1 MTLTPFARYLLLGVA
16 IGAFGQSVRPVTIA
30 ADLTDAPRKMIH
42 GYLTI
47 PVTPG
52 PLALVYPKWLP
63 GEHSPTG
70 PVQNLAGIT
79 FTVNG
84 RVIPWQ
90 RDDVNMFLLHV
101 RIPEGGTSL
110 HVHVDFL
117 ATAPP
122 SGFSAGASTTENLA
136 VLSWNELALYP
147 AGLDPAKIMV
157 QPSVTTLDGWKIG
170 TALTPESRDG
180 ITTHF
185 AAVPLTM
192 LIDSPVL
199 SGRFFKEIE
208 LAPEITPKHF
218 LDIAADGPEDLYV
231 SPARVEEFSALIREA
246 GALFGSRH
254 YNSYHFL
261 LTLSD
266 QVAHFGLEHHQS
278 SDDRNDERTFL
289 DDDIFL
295 LASDLLPHEYTHS
308 WNGKYRRPAGLA
320 TPNYQEPMKGNL
332 LWVYEGLTQYLGDV
346 LAARCGLWSDSQY
359 RDYLADSAA
368 QMNHRPGRTW
378 RDLEDTA
385 VAAQILYD
393 SSQQWDNWRRSTDYY
408 QEGELIWL
416 EVDTSIRNLSH
427 GHKSLNDFCK
437 LFFGVGGNTGPE
449 LLPYTFD
456 DLVRALNTVQP
467 NDWAKFFH
475 ERLTSKSPQAPLGG
489 ILNGGYHISYID
501 EPNDYTRA
509 SEDLNRTVDA
519 WYSIGLLLTSD
530 GEIQDVLMDSVAYRA
545 GLGPGMKII
554 AVDNR
559 KMSDSVMRHA
569 LQTAKEGN
577 GPVELIVENTGYFRV
592 VKLDYHGGQR
602 YPILERNENPD
613 LLDEILKPMVVRK
626 SPALRAQVA
635 AGFPA
640 EGK

>member
-1 MTLTPFARYLLLGVA
+1 LTLCAFSRYLLFGFA
-16 IGAFGQSVRPVTIA
+16 ISAFGQSGRPITIT
-30 ADLTDAPRKMIH
+30 ADLTDAPRKIIH

-52 PLALVYPKWLP
+52 PLTLVYPKWLP

-70 PVQNLAGIT
+70 PVKDLAGIT
-79 FTVNG
+79 FTVSG

-90 RDDVNMFLLHV
+90 RDDVDMFALHM
-101 RIPEGGTSL
+101 RIPEGETSL

-117 ATAPP
+117 ATAPA

-147 AGLDPAKIMV
+147 ASQNPANITV
-157 QPSVTTLDGWKIG
+157 EPSVTVLDGWKMG
-170 TALTPESRDG
+170 TALTMTSRDG

-199 SGRFFKEIE
+199 SGRFFKEIP

-218 LDIAADGPEDLYV
+218 LDIAADGPEDLNV
-231 SPARVEEFSALIREA
+231 SQTRVDEFSALIREA

-254 YNSYHFL
+254 YYSYHFL

-289 DDDIFL
+289 DDDDFL
-295 LASDLLPHEYTHS
+295 LAGDLLPHEYTHS

-346 LAARCGLWSDSQY
+346 LAARCGIWSNSQY

-385 VAAQILYD
+385 VSAQILYD

-416 EVDTSIRNLSH
+416 EADTLIRKLSH
-427 GHKSLNDFCK
+427 GQKSLNDFCK
-437 LFFGVGGNTGPE
+437 LFFGLGGDTGPV

-456 DLVRALNTVQP
+456 DLVRALNTVQT
-467 NDWAKFFH
+467 NDWQKFFE
-475 ERLTSKSPQAPLGG
+475 ERLTTKSPQAPLDG
-489 ILNGGYHISYID
+489 ILNGGYHIVYTD
-501 EPNDYTRA
+501 QPNDYTRA
-509 SEDLNRTVDA
+509 EEDVDHAINA
-519 WYSIGLLLTSD
+519 WYSVGVLMTSD
-530 GEIQDVLMDSVAYRA
+530 GEIQDVLVDSAAYRA

-554 AVDNR
+554 AVNNR
-559 KMSDSVMRHA
+559 KMTEGTMRRGI
-569 LQTAKEGN
+569 QTAKESN
-577 GPVELIVENTGYFRV
+577 QPIELIVDNTGYFRV
-592 VKLDYHGGQR
+592 VKLDYHEGQR
-602 YPILERNENPD
+602 YPILERSDGPD
-613 LLDEILKPMVVRK
+613 LLDEILKPMIAATTP
-626 SPALRAQVA
+626 SLRAGA
-635 AGFPA
+635 AMTA
-640 EGK
+640 EGH

>member
-1 MTLTPFARYLLLGVA
+1 LRLTALSLCFLFSVA
-16 IGAFGQSVRPVTIA
+16 ISAFAQSGRPITIT

-42 GYLTI
+42 GYLTM

-52 PLALVYPKWLP
+52 PLTLVYPKWLP

-70 PVQNLAGIT
+70 PIKNLAGIT

-90 RDDVNMFLLHV
+90 RDDVDMFALHV
-101 RIPEGGTSL
+101 RIPEGAASL
-110 HVHVDFL
+110 HVQLDFL
-117 ATAPP
+117 ATAPA

-147 AGLDPAKIMV
+147 AGKDPATIMV
-157 QPSVTTLDGWKIG
+157 EPSVTALDGWKLG
-170 TALTPESRDG
+170 TALTAESRDG

-185 AAVPLTM
+185 AAIPLTM

-199 SGRFFKEIE
+199 SGRFFKEIA

-218 LDIAADGPEDLYV
+218 LDIAADGPEDLNV
-231 SPARVEEFSALIREA
+231 SQARIEAFSALIREA
-246 GALFGSRH
+246 GALFASRH

-295 LASDLLPHEYTHS
+295 LAGDLLPHEFAHS

-346 LAARCGLWSDSQY
+346 LAVRSGIWSSSQY
-359 RDYLADSAA
+359 RDYLADSTA

-385 VAAQILYD
+385 VSAQVLYD
-393 SSQQWDNWRRSTDYY
+393 SSQPWDNWRRSTDYY

-416 EVDTSIRNLSH
+416 EADTLIRKLSH
-427 GHKSLNDFCK
+427 GQKSLNDFCK
-437 LFFGVGGNTGPE
+437 LFFGAGGDTGPVI
-449 LLPYTFD
+449 LTYTFD
-456 DLVRALNTVQP
+456 DLIKALNTVQA
-467 NDWAKFFH
+467 NDWAKFFE
-475 ERLTSKSPQAPLGG
+475 ERLTTKSPRAPLGG
-489 ILNGGYHISYID
+489 IANGGYRIVYTD
-501 EPNDYTRA
+501 QPNDYTRA
-509 SEDLNRTVDA
+509 AEDVDHAIDA
-519 WYSIGLLLTSD
+519 WYSIGLLLNSD
-530 GEIQDVLMDSVAYRA
+530 GEIQDVLVDSVAYRA

-559 KMSDSVMRHA
+559 KMTEGTMRRA
-569 LQTAKEGN
+569 IQTAKEN
-577 GPVELIVENTGYFRV
+577 NQSIELIVENTGYFRV
-592 VKLDYHGGQR
+592 VKLDYHEGQR
-602 YPILERNENPD
+602 YPILERTDSPD
-613 LLDEILKPMVVRK
+613 VLADILKPMV
-626 SPALRAQVA
+626 PAKTPTLRAAVAVTPA
-635 AGFPA
+635 AGH
-640 EGK
+640 